1 MKIYD
6 ITIHLKKLEWQIN
19 SKKIKEIIRIKAE
32 VNEKKT
38 FTREFPGGLVVRIWC
53 FHCHGPGLV
62 CSLGTESPT
71 SSYCT

>member
-32 VNEKKT
+32 VNE
-38 FTREFPGGLVVRIWC
+38 
-53 FHCHGPGLV
+53 
-62 CSLGTESPT
+62 
-71 SSYCT
+71 